1 MLTVSVSPYIS
12 SSRCYDI
19 DAKLLDIFINKWNVH
34 IILSENCTL
43 NLCLNNLFLFF
54 FPGTLLI

>member
-19 DAKLLDIFINKWNVH
+19 DAKLLDIHVFINKWNVH

-43 NLCLNNLFLFF
+43 NLCLDIFSLFF
-54 FPGTLLI
+54 FQVRY